1 MGGLPCCLSYN
12 QLGPIKI
19 FVMHLREIAGIYHT
33 MTARFDTS
41 QLLVVVGAV
50 PDPALV
56 IGEQGIILASNKPS
70 RAFFDGDVAGKHLTT
85 VLRTPSVLQAVN
97 EAILEAKSA
106 HVSHLVRTPVQRSYD
121 VHISPMGVTENDER
135 IALLILRDLTYE
147 EQIERMRSDFVANAS
162 HELRTPLASLTGF
175 IETMQ
180 GAAKNDTKAR
190 GEFLKLMKAQA
201 DRMAR
206 LIDDLL
212 SLSRIEISEHVPP
225 TAHVDLNLVTKQAV
239 NLLAPMA
246 KAADC
251 TIRIDLPQSLQVIG
265 DGNQL
270 AQVVH
275 NLIENAIKYAGTGKA
290 IDISGGV
297 QNGMAVLSVRDDGPG
312 IAAHHVP
319 RLTERFYR
327 VSVQDSRNRGGT
339 GLGLAIT
346 KHILNRHRGKLVI
359 QSEVGKGSIFSIHL
373 PIVS

>member
-1 MGGLPCCLSYN
+1 MPNMTSLFDARLLS
-12 QLGPIKI
+12 
-19 FVMHLREIAGIYHT
+19 
-33 MTARFDTS
+33 
-41 QLLVVVGAV
+41 VVVEAL

-56 IGEQGIILASNKPS
+56 IGEQGTILVANKSS
-70 RAFFDGDVAGKHLTT
+70 RVFFEGDSAGKHLTT
-85 VLRTPSVLQAVN
+85 ILRTPSVLQAVN
-97 EAILEAKSA
+97 EAILKAKSA
-106 HVSHLVRTPVQRSYD
+106 HVSHLVRTPVQRTYD
-121 VHISPMGVTENDER
+121 VHISPMGVTDNDEH

-180 GAAKNDTKAR
+180 GAAKNDTKAKD
-190 GEFLKLMKAQA
+190 EFLKLMKAQA

-225 TAHVDLNLVTKQAV
+225 TAHVDLCLVAKQAI
-239 NLLAPMA
+239 NLLAPLA

-251 TIRIDLPQSLQVIG
+251 TVRVDLPQSLQVIG
-265 DGNQL
+265 DANQL
-270 AQVVH
+270 SQVVH
-275 NLIENAIKYAGTGKA
+275 NLIENAIKYAGAGKM

-297 QNGMAVLSVRDDGPG
+297 QNGMAVLSVGDDGPG
-312 IAAHHVP
+312 IAPHHVP

-359 QSEVGKGSIFSIHL
+359 QSELGKGSIFSVQL
-373 PIVS
+373 PAIK

>member
-1 MGGLPCCLSYN
+1 VKLLVI
-12 QLGPIKI
+12 IK
-19 FVMHLREIAGIYHT
+19 T
-33 MTARFDTS
+33 MTARFDANKLS
-41 QLLVVVGAV
+41 VVVEAL
-50 PDPALV
+50 PDTALV
-56 IGEQGIILASNKPS
+56 ISEGGIILAANAHSS
-70 RAFFDGDVAGKHLTT
+70 TFFNGDAAGKHLTT
-85 VLRTPSVLQAVN
+85 ILRAPSILQAVN
-97 EAILEAKSA
+97 DAILQAKASQ
-106 HVSHLVRTPVQRSYD
+106 VSHLVRTPVQRSYD
-121 VHISPMGVTENDER
+121 VHISPMGVVENDER

-180 GAAKNDTKAR
+180 GAAKNDTKAKD
-190 GEFLKLMKAQA
+190 EFLILMKAQA

-225 TAHVDLNLVTKQAV
+225 TEHADLRHVATQAID
-239 NLLAPMA
+239 LLAPMA
-246 KAADC
+246 RDFDC
-251 TIRIDLPQSLQVIG
+251 NVRIDLPQNLPVIG
-265 DGNQL
+265 DASQL
-270 AQVVH
+270 SQVMY
-275 NLIENAIKYAGTGKA
+275 NLIENAIKYAGIGKA
-290 IDISGGV
+290 IEIGGSI
-297 QNGMAVLSVRDDGPG
+297 QNGMAVLSVRDYGPG

-359 QSEVGKGSIFSIHL
+359 QSEVGTGSTFSIHL
-373 PIVS
+373 PITR

>member
-1 MGGLPCCLSYN
+1 V
-12 QLGPIKI
+12 K
-19 FVMHLREIAGIYHT
+19 
-33 MTARFDTS
+33 
-41 QLLVVVGAV
+41 LLVVLKAMINRFDARLLPVVVEAL

-56 IGEQGIILASNKPS
+56 IGGNGTVLAANALS
-70 RAFFDGDVAGKHLTT
+70 RTFFDGDASGKHLTT
-85 VLRTPSVLQAVN
+85 ILRAPSVLQAVN
-97 EAILEAKSA
+97 EATLEGKSA
-106 HVSHLVRTPVQRSYD
+106 RVSHIVRTPVQRSYD
-121 VHISPMGVTENDER
+121 VHISPMGVAENDER
-135 IALLILRDLTYE
+135 LALLILRDLTYE

-180 GAAKNDTKAR
+180 GAAKNDSKAR
-190 GEFLKLMKAQA
+190 DKFLVLMKAQA

-225 TAHVDLNLVTKQAV
+225 TEHADLCLVARQAI

-246 KAADC
+246 NAADC
-251 TIRIDLPQSLQVIG
+251 TVRVDLPQSLLVVG
-265 DGNQL
+265 DGDQL
-270 AQVVH
+270 SQVLH
-275 NLIENAIKYAGTGKA
+275 NLIENAIKYAEMGKT
-290 IDISGGV
+290 IEVRGEI
-297 QNGMAVLSVRDDGPG
+297 QNGTAVLSVRDHGPG

-346 KHILNRHRGKLVI
+346 KHILNRHRGRLVI
-359 QSEVGKGSIFSIHL
+359 QSEVGKGSTFSIHL
-373 PIVS
+373 PIAR

>member
-1 MGGLPCCLSYN
+1 
-12 QLGPIKI
+12 
-19 FVMHLREIAGIYHT
+19 
-33 MTARFDTS
+33 MTSRFDA
-41 QLLVVVGAV
+41 QLLSVVVESL

-56 IGEQGIILASNKPS
+56 IGEQGTIIVANEPS
-70 RAFFDGDVAGKHLTT
+70 RVFFDGHPAGKHLTT
-85 VLRTPSVLQAVN
+85 ILRTPSVLQAVN
-97 EAILEAKSA
+97 EAILQARSA
-106 HVSHLVRTPVQRSYD
+106 QVSHLVRTPVQRSYD
-121 VHISPMGVTENDER
+121 VHISPMGVAENDER
-135 IALLILRDLTYE
+135 IALLILRDLTYQ

-162 HELRTPLASLTGF
+162 HELRTPLASLSGF

-180 GAAKNDTKAR
+180 GAAKNDTKAKDK
-190 GEFLKLMKAQA
+190 FLILMKAQA

-239 NLLAPMA
+239 HLLTPMA
-246 KAADC
+246 RAADC
-251 TIRIDLPQSLQVIG
+251 TIRADLAQSLMVIG
-265 DGNQL
+265 DSNQL
-270 AQVVH
+270 SQVVH
-275 NLIENAIKYAGTGKA
+275 NLIENAIKYAGAGKV

-297 QNGMAVLSVRDDGPG
+297 HNGIAALSVRDDGPG

-346 KHILNRHRGKLVI
+346 KHILNRHRGRLVI
-359 QSEVGKGSIFSIHL
+359 QSEVGKGSTFAIHL
-373 PIVS
+373 PATK

>member
-1 MGGLPCCLSYN
+1 VKLLVF
-12 QLGPIKI
+12 LKI
-19 FVMHLREIAGIYHT
+19 MI
-33 MTARFDTS
+33 ARFDVN
-41 QLLVVVGAV
+41 QLSAVVKSL

-56 IGEQGIILASNKPS
+56 IGEQGTILAANQPS
-70 RAFFDGDVAGKHLTT
+70 EAFFDSDATGKHLTAI
-85 VLRTPSVLQAVN
+85 LRAPSVLQVVN
-97 EAILEAKSA
+97 EAILHGKSA
-106 HVSHLVRTPVQRSYD
+106 SVSYLVRTPVQRSYD
-121 VHISPMGVTENDER
+121 AHVSHMGVAENDER

-180 GAAKNDTKAR
+180 GAAKNDTKAKD
-190 GEFLKLMKAQA
+190 EFLKLMKAQA

-225 TAHVDLNLVTKQAV
+225 TEHVDLNLVVKQAI

-246 KAADC
+246 KAVDC
-251 TIRIDLPQSLQVIG
+251 TIRVDLPQSLLVVG
-265 DGNQL
+265 DSNQL
-270 AQVVH
+270 SQVMH
-275 NLIENAIKYAGTGKA
+275 NLIENAIKYAGSGKT
-290 IDISGGV
+290 INVGGEIH
-297 QNGMAVLSVRDDGPG
+297 NALTVLSVRDDGPG

-359 QSEVGKGSIFSIHL
+359 QSEVGKGSTFSVQL
-373 PIVS
+373 PTIK

>member
-1 MGGLPCCLSYN
+1 
-12 QLGPIKI
+12 
-19 FVMHLREIAGIYHT
+19 
-33 MTARFDTS
+33 MTALFQES
-41 QLLVVVGAV
+41 QLKSVVDAL

-56 IGEQGIILASNKPS
+56 IAEHGIILAANQYSNV
-70 RAFFDGDVAGKHLTT
+70 FFEGDATGKHLTT
-85 VLRTPSVLQAVN
+85 IIRTPSILEAFN
-97 EAILEAKSA
+97 EAILKNKSVRA
-106 HVSHLVRTPVQRSYD
+106 SYLVRTPVQRSYD
-121 VHISPMGVTENDER
+121 VHIAPLGGGENSNHA
-135 IALLILRDLTYE
+135 ALLVLRDLTYE

-180 GAAKNDTKAR
+180 GAAKNDTKAKD
-190 GEFLKLMKAQA
+190 EFLTLMKVQA

-225 TAHVDLNLVTKQAV
+225 TELADLNLVAKQAI

-246 KAADC
+246 KTSDC
-251 TIRIDLPQSLQVIG
+251 TVRVNLPQSLVVVG
-265 DGNQL
+265 DSDQL
-270 AQVVH
+270 SQVVH
-275 NLIENAIKYAGTGKA
+275 NLIENAIKYAGSGKS
-290 IDISGGV
+290 IDISGSV

-359 QSEVGKGSIFSIHL
+359 QSELGKGSIFSIQL
-373 PIVS
+373 PSVK